1 MIKNIT
7 SSSPYLVIDG
17 GNPMMPYI
25 SPGAQGAGQVR
36 YNTNNSNLEVWDGV
50 TWKEISTSYNT
61 SINLSSNAQELLKW
75 AEEKRNKEMK
85 LAALAQSHPAV
96 ADVVAKLKSVE
107 EELKVVVALTEENKV

>member
-1 MIKNIT
+1 MIKSIN

-17 GNPMMPYI
+17 GSPMMPYI

-50 TWKEISTSYNT
+50 TWKEIGSSYT
-61 SINLSSNAQELLKW
+61 SINLSYNAQELLKW
-75 AEEKRNKEMK
+75 AEEKRNKEMR
-85 LAALAQSHPAV
+85 LTALAQSHPTV

-107 EELKVVVALTEENKV
+107 EELKIVVALTEKNKL